1 MISVFRIPPNGPS
14 EALIFPPANK
24 SSEMRFGFKYV
35 VSPFPIVTADGAVV
49 VRGDTENGNCALVG
63 IDATDGMAINRLAAS
78 MAA

>member
-1 MISVFRIPPNGPS
+1 
-14 EALIFPPANK
+14 
-24 SSEMRFGFKYV
+24 MRFGFKYV

-49 VRGDTENGNCALVG
+49 VRGDTENGNCAVVG